1 MTIRGLPHS
10 EISGSSLVG
19 SSPKLIAACYVL
31 HRLSCQGIHLC
42 ALKYLLTK
50 TRSRNT
56 LIEIAVH
63 TLRVDPPS
71 CLAHESSSL
80 CSFQGTRDTSSV
92 PSKLNSAVPTNA
104 PMNGTIVLRETL
116 EVRAAQPRLKS
127 LGLVDLIRTLAV
139 YGRANP
145 DLRASSVVDRMSV
158 VAITLG
164 AIQRHGLLRKEV
176 IQPHLPI
183 RLPCYDFVPLT

>member
-1 MTIRGLPHS
+1 MTTRGLPHS
-10 EISGSSLVG
+10 EISGSLLVG

-42 ALKYLLTK
+42 ALMYLLTK
-50 TRSRNT
+50 TLLRNT

-104 PMNGTIVLRETL
+104 VAGDRLAGDPRGES
-116 EVRAAQPRLKS
+116 RATEGEN
-127 LGLVDLIRTLAV
+127 LGPDRSHPHLSRI
-139 YGRANP
+139 GRANP
-145 DLRASSVVDRMSV
+145 DLRASSVVD
-158 VAITLG
+158 L
-164 AIQRHGLLRKEV
+164 EC
-176 IQPHLPI
+176 P
-183 RLPCYDFVPLT
+183 PLQSRQA